1 MRSSET
7 EILCTLLST
16 PELFHVDLITGN
28 ATLLHTFPSI
38 LGVLG
43 IAEIGHDIFYVA
55 GGNFSVNT
63 FQSTEGSFAVW
74 KVDFREFDKSGVAGV
89 KVSKLVDIKEAVF
102 LNGATRLDAA
112 SKTLLITDSVLGG
125 VWEVDVKTGIYKLGL
140 QIPELARPG
149 VTQQPVGVNGIKVHD
164 GYLYFTNSGK
174 GTLGRVPVNT
184 VSGAV
189 TGPAELLTTGIQPDD
204 FTVGKDGSA
213 WIAQSAINTLSVLLK
228 NGTVVDVLGSAN
240 ELTISGPTA
249 CLFGKEGQ
257 LYCTT
262 NGGFP
267 SRVNGT
273 FTGGRVMEID
283 TKGFD
288 L

>member
-1 MRSSET
+1 MAR
-7 EILCTLLST
+7 
-16 PELFHVDLITGN
+16 
-28 ATLLHTFPSI
+28 
-38 LGVLG
+38 LGV
-43 IAEIGHDIFYVA
+43 A
-55 GGNFSVNT
+55 
-63 FQSTEGSFAVW
+63 
-74 KVDFREFDKSGVAGV
+74 
-89 KVSKLVDIKEAVF
+89 
-102 LNGATRLDAA
+102 
-112 SKTLLITDSVLGG
+112 
-125 VWEVDVKTGIYKLGL
+125 
-140 QIPELARPG
+140 
-149 VTQQPVGVNGIKVHD
+149 QQPVGVNGIKVHD

-189 TGPAELLTTGIQPDD
+189 AGPAEVLVSGIQPDD
-204 FTVGKDGSA
+204 FTIEKGGLP

-240 ELTISGPTA
+240 ELTIGGPTA
-249 CLFGKEGQ
+249 CLFGKKDQ

-273 FTGGRVMEID
+273 FTGRRVMEID